1 MSTREIERALAAA
14 VAAAGIAAM
23 VWWPAETG
31 APAEP
36 VSDEA
41 VLEEAVEEVAVVE
54 EAGEPEPDPVVEP
67 VEEAEAEPVIDPD
80 PIDEPAAAPVIDDA
94 GIAFSWMPAGD
105 LVEDSGTGQT
115 LQINYAPGMR
125 FPIEVGQA
133 YANSQ
138 VYGYGG
144 YLGPAGGQCNGANYA
159 YSWRDNFCETR
170 GYGTPMCPSG
180 HGHQGQDI
188 RPATCSDGVHQALA
202 AADGTITSIGSYSV
216 RLMSDDGVRYTYLH
230 LDKPSLQVAAGDHVT
245 RGQAIGFVSNE
256 FGDTATTIHLH
267 FEIKMAV
274 DTGGG
279 IQNTSV
285 PPYLALV
292 DSYQRLLEGEEG

>member
-1 MSTREIERALAAA
+1 MSTRETELSLAAA
-14 VAAAGIAAM
+14 IAAAGIAAM
-23 VWWPAETG
+23 VWWPADGG
-31 APAEP
+31 APMEP
-36 VSDEA
+36 VPI
-41 VLEEAVEEVAVVE
+41 LEEPVVE
-54 EAGEPEPDPVVEP
+54 EPIEPIVEPVIEVEPEPEPEP
-67 VEEAEAEPVIDPD
+67 VEEPP
-80 PIDEPAAAPVIDDA
+80 AAPVLDDA
-94 GIAFSWMPAGD
+94 GIGFTWLPAGD
-105 LVEDSGTGQT
+105 LIESSGTGQI
-115 LQINYAPGMR
+115 LQINYAPNMR
-125 FPIEVGQA
+125 FPIEAGQA

-159 YSWRDNFCETR
+159 YAWRDNFCETR

-188 RPATCSDGVHQALA
+188 RPASCSDAVHQAVA

-230 LDKPSLQVAAGDHVT
+230 LDKPSLLVAAGDHVT
-245 RGQAIGFVSNE
+245 RGQAIGVVSNE
-256 FGDTATTIHLH
+256 FGDTSTTIHLH

-274 DTGGG
+274 DTGAG
-279 IQNTSV
+279 IQNTPV

-292 DSYQRLLEGEEG
+292 DSYQSLLAGEGG